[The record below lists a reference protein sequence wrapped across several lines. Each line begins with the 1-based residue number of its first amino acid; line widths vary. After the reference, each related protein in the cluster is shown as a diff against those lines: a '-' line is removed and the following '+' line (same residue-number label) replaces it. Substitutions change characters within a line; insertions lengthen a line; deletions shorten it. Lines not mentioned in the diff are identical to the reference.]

1 MVLHEFPTNTP
12 AHILQLFKLEEINI
26 LYSQDIIHYAIT
38 QTELRLIIEL
48 LPAISLF
55 KPEINHLI
63 LTIMAYYH
71 L

>member
-1 MVLHEFPTNTP
+1 LDLHELPINTP
-12 AHILQLFKLEEINI
+12 AQILQQVKFEELNI
-26 LYSQDIIHYAIT
+26 LYSQDIIHFAIT

-48 LPAISLF
+48 IPAMDLF
-55 KPEINHLI
+55 NPGINHFI